1 MSAIYRGGKLG
12 DSLVDA
18 LDILVTEGKI
28 DGELAQKVLE
38 AVRCFTSFEKEL
50 VAIDGAQRGFAAVAG
65 ETDTLSS

>member
-38 AVRCFTSFEKEL
+38 TVRCFTSSEKEL
-50 VAIDGAQRGFAAVAG
+50 ILIGRVQRRVAHAVG
-65 ETDTLSS
+65 ETDA